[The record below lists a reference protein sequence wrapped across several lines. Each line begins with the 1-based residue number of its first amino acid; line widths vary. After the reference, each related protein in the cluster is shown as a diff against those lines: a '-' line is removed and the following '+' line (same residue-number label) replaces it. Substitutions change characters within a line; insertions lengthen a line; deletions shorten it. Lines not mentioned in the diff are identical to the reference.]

1 MRNLKRALSLL
12 LSSAMVLGMLV
23 MGSNAASYTD
33 VTSEENVEAIEVLK
47 AVGVMTGDENGNF
60 NPDKLV
66 TRAEMA
72 VVMANL
78 LDLKVEDFKGAKIPF
93 TDVPEWAVPYVAA
106 CYADGITAGISAT
119 QYGSNDSV
127 TTAQAA
133 LMMMKALGYFQLDKD
148 FGSDWQVAT
157 VKQGSKIDIFNGIS
171 AGASAAMTRNDVAQ
185 LALNTLKA
193 TMVET
198 DGSNTTVTLPGGI
211 VIDTG
216 DTKYVEVTSANTT
229 TYNAID
235 ATLDGTKAIVQLGE
249 KLFDGKLTLTTSA
262 STRDEYGVPAN
273 EWSYNGTIGK
283 YANKAPVLT
292 YTEGFTKKEV
302 KNLTDA
308 GYSFTATASSIYVN
322 GTANAG
328 MNVVDSTTAN
338 DTNVA
343 NREYHGNVIEL
354 YATGTDK
361 KVIDLV
367 VVKQGYFTEVSNI
380 NTKADPKTVTLT
392 VYNPFVSDNTA
403 PTVTISDNKQ
413 KSDDMYDKIV
423 ANYEKGDYLI
433 TYFTGA
439 NVAGDPIALAD
450 VTTVSGNVSAQ
461 SAIDAGYNGT
471 ITLDNTKYT
480 FATGYFQDNNTN
492 FGTSAVNKDTFGYS
506 LGKDATLYLDENGFV
521 IGSVSSVVS
530 TNYLYVLGSEA
541 KVETGLNG
549 KDTVTAKAMVML
561 ADGTVA
567 TYDLKL
573 EKQANG
579 DYKIANTVVY
589 DADGSHSESDVNSAV
604 TTALN
609 THAFTYTISGE
620 KLVLGTLIAAG
631 LSETAVSGHIYK
643 GTTSNNGVRL
653 NSNTT
658 FVIYDSEK
666 ETATVVA
673 GNTALASGTD
683 ITAGKMVVS
692 DGAAKVV
699 FATTSTVTST
709 ATDEYVYIDADSYS
723 ESVKDDVH
731 YFTYEA
737 KDAKGATITV
747 TAKDSALTEDGIYTY
762 NEDNTIDSSNKA
774 FTYSGSSWTANGT
787 VPTAIFKQGTASVK
801 DSLVSLTSA
810 SSTYYNLTSDTVEIY
825 VDSTKGSVDG
835 NSVILMLGYENGAAT
850 TTVEAVFVIA

>member
-1 MRNLKRALSLL
+1 MRNLKRALSLAL
-12 LSSAMVLGMLV
+12 ASVMLLGMMV
-23 MGSNAASYTD
+23 VGTGASYAD
-33 VTSEENVEAIEVLK
+33 VTSKHNQEAIEVMQ
-47 AVGVMTGDENGNF
+47 AVGVMTGDDKGNF
-60 NPDKLV
+60 NPDQKV
-66 TRAEMA
+66 TRGEMA

-78 LDLKVEDFKGAKIPF
+78 LNLNVKDFIGAKTPF

-119 QYGSNDSV
+119 QYGFNYEV

-133 LMMMKALGYFQLDKD
+133 LMMMKALGYFQLAKD

-157 VKQGSKIDIFNGIS
+157 VKQGSKIDLFDGIT
-171 AGASAAMTRNDVAQ
+171 AGASTAMTRNEVAQ
-185 LALNTLKA
+185 IALNTLKA

-198 DGSNTTVTLPGGI
+198 DGTNTTVTLPGGI
-211 VIDTG
+211 VIDSG
-216 DTKYVEVTSANTT
+216 DTKYVDVEKV
-229 TYNAID
+229 
-235 ATLDGTKAIVQLGE
+235 GTKYGAIAGNPADSSNKQTVQLGE
-249 KLFDGKLTLTTSA
+249 QLFDGKLTLTASA
-262 STRDEYGVPAN
+262 STRDEFGVPAN

-283 YANKAPVLT
+283 YANKTPVLT
-292 YTEGFTKKEV
+292 YTDGFTKKEV

-308 GYSFTATASSIYVN
+308 GYSFTANAASIYVN

-328 MNVVDSTTAN
+328 MSVVDSTTAN

-367 VVKQGYFTEVSNI
+367 VVKQGYFTEVSNV

-423 ANYEKGDYLI
+423 ASYEKGDYLI

-439 NVAGDPIALAD
+439 NVAGAPFALAD
-450 VTTVSGNVSAQ
+450 VKTVSGNVSAQ
-461 SAIDAGYNGT
+461 SSIDAGHNGT
-471 ITLDNTKYT
+471 ITLDGTKYT

-521 IGSVSSVVS
+521 IGAVSSVVS

-549 KDTVTAKAMVML
+549 KDTVTAKAMVLL

-573 EKQANG
+573 EKQSNG

-620 KLVLGTLIAAG
+620 KLVLGTLTAAG
-631 LSETAVSGHIYK
+631 LSETAVSGSIKK

-666 ETATVVA
+666 ETASVVA
-673 GNTALASGTD
+673 GNTALVSGTD

-692 DGAAKVV
+692 DSAAKVV

-737 KDAKGATITV
+737 KDAKGATITL

-762 NEDNTIDSSNKA
+762 NEDKTIDSSNKA

-850 TTVEAVFVIA
+850 TTVEAIFVIG